1 MIKAIVK
8 AKTTM
13 KITNADTVL
22 FQNAFDSGT
31 SINNSATF
39 SIEAAVNEMSLEE
52 LQKLYKYLTDK
63 SGKTTNRVKMHNM
76 YTFFKPYIVL
86 NEVLLK
92 VTTSLEAFKGLI
104 QDDIHES
111 FTNENGEI
119 QFEGFKEMISNL
131 IAVGKSRSGGMM
143 E

>member
-1 MIKAIVK
+1 
-8 AKTTM
+8 
-13 KITNADTVL
+13 
-22 FQNAFDSGT
+22 
-31 SINNSATF
+31 
-39 SIEAAVNEMSLEE
+39 
-52 LQKLYKYLTDK
+52 
-63 SGKTTNRVKMHNM
+63 MHNM

-111 FTNENGEI
+111 FTSDNGEI

-131 IAVGKSRSGGMM
+131 IAVGKSRSGRM

>member
-1 MIKAIVK
+1 MIKTIVK

-22 FQNAFDSGT
+22 FQNAFDAGT

-39 SIEAAVNEMSLEE
+39 SIEAAVNDMNLEE
-52 LQKLYKYLTDK
+52 LQTLYKHLTDK

-104 QDDIHES
+104 
-111 FTNENGEI
+111 
-119 QFEGFKEMISNL
+119 
-131 IAVGKSRSGGMM
+131 
-143 E
+143 

>member
-1 MIKAIVK
+1 MK
-8 AKTTM
+8 AKTTL
-13 KITNADTVL
+13 KITDADTVL
-22 FQNAFDSGT
+22 FQNAFNAGK

-111 FTNENGEI
+111 FTNDNGEI
-119 QFEGFKEMISNL
+119 QFEGFKEMVSNL
-131 IAVGKSRSGGMM
+131 IAVAKSRSGMM

>member
-1 MIKAIVK
+1 
-8 AKTTM
+8 M

-111 FTNENGEI
+111 FTNDNGEI
-119 QFEGFKEMISNL
+119 QFEGFKEMVSNL
-131 IAVGKSRSGGMM
+131 IAVAKSRSGMM

>member
-1 MIKAIVK
+1 MIKTIVK

-13 KITNADTVL
+13 KITSCDTAL
-22 FQNAFDSGT
+22 FQKAFDAGT

-39 SIEAAVNEMSLEE
+39 SIEAAVKEMSLEE
-52 LQKLYKYLTDK
+52 LQNLYHYLTDK

-76 YTFFKPYIVL
+76 QNFFKPYIVL
-86 NEVLLK
+86 NEVLMK

-104 QDDIHES
+104 HDNIHES

-119 QFEGFKEMISNL
+119 LFDNFKEMISNL
-131 IAVGKSRSGGMM
+131 IAVAKSRRM